1 MSLEGLKMV
10 FQMLIQ
16 TQIENPQNTI
26 WPFNHQELVSV
37 SGFPN
42 SFNLVLMNSD
52 FLTAFFPLP
61 HPTNSCP
68 SNLFSSH
75 SLLN

>member
-26 WPFNHQELVSV
+26 WPFNHQELVSI

-61 HPTNSCP
+61 TLQIVAQVTYFLLI
-68 SNLFSSH
+68 LF
-75 SLLN
+75 